1 MTFSS
6 SARPNTP
13 ALLAVLVLHAALFSA
28 LLAQRC
34 RMPPRHEGTLLEP
47 VQWLLP
53 LAAPPAAK
61 APVPDTARPAVPT
74 PRMPARPAL
83 PVTRRDTAAT
93 PAEPPQA
100 APVKAPAPSA
110 AAPDPFDL
118 SATAPVPATDALLR
132 RQDWGAGKADHELR
146 GGKLAKLV
154 RPTDTLQAGLERAF
168 YAAGEAVPPKWFSA
182 PEIREISVP
191 ESRTRM
197 YKIRTMMGTYCFYK
211 PDPSLQAGYDYKLM
225 TCPREK

>member
-1 MTFSS
+1 M
-6 SARPNTP
+6 
-13 ALLAVLVLHAALFSA
+13 LVLHAALFSA
-28 LLAQRC
+28 LLAQRY
-34 RMPPRHEGTLLEP
+34 RMPPRHEGKLLEP

-61 APVPDTARPAVPT
+61 APVPDAARPAVST
-74 PRMPARPAL
+74 RRMPARQAQTVL
-83 PVTRRDTAAT
+83 RPVTAT
-93 PAEPPQA
+93 PAAPAQA
-100 APVKAPAPSA
+100 APVTAPTPPA

-118 SATAPVPATDALLR
+118 SATQPIPAGDALLR
-132 RQDWGAGKADHELR
+132 RHDWGAGKADHELR

-211 PDPSLQAGYDYKLM
+211 PDPSLQAGYDFKLM

>member
-1 MTFSS
+1 M
-6 SARPNTP
+6 
-13 ALLAVLVLHAALFSA
+13 LVLHAALFTA
-28 LLAQRC
+28 LLAQRH
-34 RMPPRHEGTLLEP
+34 RMPPRNEGTSLEP

-53 LAAPPAAK
+53 LAAPPVK
-61 APVPDTARPAVPT
+61 PPIRPPVPDVVRPAVPT
-74 PRMPARPAL
+74 PRAAARQAQ
-83 PVTRRDTAAT
+83 PVTRPAT
-93 PAEPPQA
+93 VATRAEPAQAPPAA
-100 APVKAPAPSA
+100 APSTAPT
-110 AAPDPFDL
+110 APDPFDL
-118 SATAPVPATDALLR
+118 SATPSPPAGDALLR
-132 RQDWGAGKADHELR
+132 RREWGAGKADNELR

-168 YAAGEAVPPKWFSA
+168 YEAGEAVPPKWFSA

-191 ESRTRM
+191 DSRTRM